1 MKYLNK
7 PSNEDLHNNL
17 QMCQKRKNS
26 STKCHL
32 GPFLL
37 KTILNSYDKM
47 K

>member
-7 PSNEDLHNNL
+7 PSKEDLHYNL
-17 QMCQKRKNS
+17 QMCQKHKNS

-37 KTILNSYDKM
+37 KTILSSYDEIK
-47 K
+47 